1 MAKLVEV
8 IGISHNPILHRL
20 FAGRGDD
27 GELGAVYDDH
37 ELMRK
42 RLAEAK
48 ADVVVVIAS
57 DHLNQFFMD
66 NMPAFLVGKSPR
78 AKGPFPFER
87 ETFGLPNYEAPVNV
101 DLARWLV
108 SEGFNVGVDFAFSDE
123 FILDHAFTVPL
134 QFLRP
139 EMDIPIVPIWTNV
152 MAPPLPPATR
162 FYAVGRALRNVFST
176 APMDLRIAV
185 ISSGHF
191 ALEIGGPKPIGASSD
206 VDFDR
211 RMMGL
216 IASGDTETLI
226 RESSFDRLL
235 HAGNIAPGFL
245 NYVMLV
251 GLADGTLPRATMLR
265 IPEKTG
271 ATYYMEWTF

>member
-1 MAKLVEV
+1 MSSLVEV

-20 FAGRGDD
+20 FLDRGDD
-27 GELGAVYDDH
+27 PELGAVFDDH
-37 ELMRK
+37 ELMRQ
-42 RLAEAK
+42 RLDEARP
-48 ADVVVVIAS
+48 DVIVVIAS

-66 NMPAFLVGKSPR
+66 NMPAFLVGKSQR
-78 AKGPFPFER
+78 ARGPFPFER
-87 ETFGLPNYEAPVNV
+87 ETFGLPEYDAPVNA

-108 SEGFNVGVDFAFSDE
+108 SEGFNAGVDFAFSDE

-134 QFLRP
+134 ELLRP

-162 FYAVGRALRNVFST
+162 FYAVGAALRKLLAA
-176 APMDLRIAV
+176 APKNLRIAV
-185 ISSGHF
+185 VSSGHF

-211 RMMGL
+211 RMMDL
-216 IASGDTETLI
+216 IATGDTETLI
-226 RESSFDRLL
+226 RESTFDRLL
-235 HAGNIAPGFL
+235 QAGNIAPGFL
-245 NYVMLV
+245 NYIMLV
-251 GLADGTLPRATMLR
+251 GLAGGALPRATMLR